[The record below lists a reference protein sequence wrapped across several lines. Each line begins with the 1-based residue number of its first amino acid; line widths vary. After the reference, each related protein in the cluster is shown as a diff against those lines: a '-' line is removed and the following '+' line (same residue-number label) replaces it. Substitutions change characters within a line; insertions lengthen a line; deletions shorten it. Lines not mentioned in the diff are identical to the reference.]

1 MKKPLLLLILLFM
14 GLYSLIAQDTTLFN
28 YDYYDF
34 KYNTKTRDM
43 HITGTDREV
52 NAKYHI
58 SMGTIPK
65 GYIPVRIVIGDDSLT
80 VVYFHNHKK
89 ICSLYTQSFSKV
101 DLQPNW
107 NVNLALSI
115 DSKKGSYY
123 YHVVTPDG
131 NKCALAFW
139 YHKKKNP
146 YRLKTVVIN
155 GDGKKLYGYEYES
168 DSRHGHNLTSYG
180 LKDGAFY
187 FVPEL
192 NMYELY
198 LLDSSGINYY
208 SSQYLSSLELPD
220 SKALILPN
228 NDYLAIVCTKQIKA
242 INHFDY
248 QKKQF
253 ICISENLSEQEQ
265 LKSSF
270 SMMHKSN
277 SPKQEG
283 QKLSLVGFYEFTD
296 HSSIIVYQATG
307 KSYKEETVTSTWK
320 DKEGKTHTTTSTKNV
335 NYTYYCGDILIEQ
348 ISPDFKFTNYYIIE
362 SFMWSTLG
370 EYLASVKLKD
380 NEILLT
386 YGLHNDECIIRKNTE
401 GGLDIIKVD
410 PDAAPTPEEESEK
423 FKTMDES
430 PEFDD

>member
-168 DSRHGHNLTSYG
+168 DSRYGYNLTSYG

-192 NMYELY
+192 NKLY
-198 LLDSSGINYY
+198 LLDSSGVHYY
-208 SSQYLSSLELPD
+208 KNSIKYHYISSYNC
-220 SKALILPN
+220 KALVLSN
-228 NDYLAIVCTKQIKA
+228 CDYFATGCNMQNKA
-242 INHFDY
+242 LVHFDF
-248 QKKQF
+248 KKKEF
-253 ICISENLSEQEQ
+253 IYTDEIFSEQEQ

-270 SMMHKSN
+270 SLMHRSN
-277 SPKQEG
+277 SPKQED
-283 QKLSLVGFYEFTD
+283 QKISIVGLYELPD
-296 HSSIIVYQATG
+296 HSYITVYQATG
-307 KSYKEETVTSTWK
+307 RSYKEETVTSTWK
-320 DKEGKTHTTTSTKNV
+320 DKDGKTHTSTSTKKV
-335 NYTYYCGDILIEQ
+335 NYTNYWGDILIEQ
-348 ISPDFKFTNYYIIE
+348 ISADFKFTNNYIIE
-362 SFMWSTLG
+362 SFMWATSGNYIAT
-370 EYLASVKLKD
+370 AKLED
-380 NEILLT
+380 DGLFLT
-386 YGLHNDECIIRKNTE
+386 YGLKNDVCILRENAE

-410 PDAAPTPEEESEK
+410 PNAEVKPADESEQ
-423 FKTMDES
+423 FNSDDES